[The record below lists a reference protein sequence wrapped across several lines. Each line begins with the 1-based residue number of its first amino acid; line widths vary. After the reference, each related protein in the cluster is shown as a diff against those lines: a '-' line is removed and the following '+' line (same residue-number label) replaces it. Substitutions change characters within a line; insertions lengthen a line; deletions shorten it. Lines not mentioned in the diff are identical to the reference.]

1 MIVIA
6 VKEDLDQRLEQSLD
20 TFLRINTSFEDFER
34 KVGLHF
40 FSLKKMNKVILK
52 QYVYRNE

>member
-6 VKEDLDQRLEQSLD
+6 LEEDLDQRLEQSLD
-20 TFLRINTSFEDFER
+20 TFSRINTSFEDFEI

-40 FSLKKMNKVILK
+40 FFYKKNEQSYLKAVCLQK
-52 QYVYRNE
+52 

>member
-6 VKEDLDQRLEQSLD
+6 VKEDLDQRLKQSLD

-40 FSLKKMNKVILK
+40 FSLKKGTKLS
-52 QYVYRNE
+52 

>member
-6 VKEDLDQRLEQSLD
+6 LKEDLDQRLEQSLD
-20 TFLRINTSFEDFER
+20 TFSRINTSFEDFEI

-40 FSLKKMNKVILK
+40 FFYKKMNKVILK
-52 QYVYRNE
+52 QYVY

>member
-1 MIVIA
+1 MVIA

-20 TFLRINTSFEDFER
+20 TFLPINTSFEDFER

-40 FSLKKMNKVILK
+40 FSLKK
-52 QYVYRNE
+52 